1 MYWRAPPADELAAFG
16 LKVADVTPPDAEIWP
31 ENETTVDVFVQ
42 MGTQWRVGVGGP
54 VGLDYN
60 ALPFVMRM
68 QRVPPDEQP
77 DLFEAIRVMERA
89 ALDEMSEE

>member
-1 MYWRAPPADELAAFG
+1 M
-16 LKVADVTPPDAEIWP
+16 ADVTPPDAEIWP
-31 ENETTVDVFVQ
+31 ENETTVGVFVQ

-68 QRVPPDEQP
+68 QGVPPDEQP
-77 DLFEAIRVMERA
+77 DLFESIRVMERA
-89 ALDEMSEE
+89 AMEEMSEE